1 MFSVQKI
8 FQGPATGQILEI
20 AALHQHRKQ
29 STQESIMTWNVLK
42 GMFGPVPS
50 QSNAQEGN

>member
-29 STQESIMTWNVLK
+29 STQESIMTCNVLK

-50 QSNAQEGN
+50 